1 MSKAKAHFIAFAL
14 VAGAGC
20 SSSPSPGGG
29 DAALGG
35 SAAAGASTISATG
48 GRTSQINSNAGGTP
62 QASGGAANVGGGA
75 SAGGTSSIAG
85 NSSTATGGKSTTS
98 ASGGSRFGTGGT
110 QSSGTTGGTTQKG
123 STGGTGVVVT
133 TTGGAA
139 SGTGGS
145 SAGGSSSPPGD
156 EYFVSTTGNDAN
168 PGTKDKPFLT
178 IAAAQAAVRASAN
191 RGKVPIYVTVQPGT
205 YYVGKTITFTSADS
219 GSATAPVTYRGSGTA
234 MLSGGV
240 SLSNLTWTAYKNGI
254 MQAVVPASTFANYS
268 FDDGKAAPNV
278 NTSAP
283 GSSGPTYGF
292 SSVLFLNGQRQHMAR
307 YPNYKDSTQAYGG
320 NASNANSRPSSWAHA
335 PTSSQPAYLHGVHA
349 QLWGSEDYVVTSKSQ
364 QNGPLCNGRPQGLNG
379 TQFIENGFD
388 ELDAT
393 GEWYYDRTGVAGTAN
408 TLYFYPPSGVD
419 LTKAGSYT
427 LEMAV
432 LERIFELDGGC
443 SSVVGLPSYS
453 KTSTCA
459 STAPVQW
466 VTFDGFHYTD
476 TLRTFPSCNEQILRS
491 DWRIYRGGS
500 IFVTGGQHVTVS
512 NSFFDQ
518 VGAAGVFVNGYNDSV
533 SITGNL
539 FIGTGSS
546 AILFMGN
553 NNAVRNPVFGYGSG
567 VAVNQLDTTPG
578 PQTNDY
584 PSNCSATEN
593 LIHDIGDPELQV
605 AGVGIDMAANITV
618 SHNSIYNM
626 PRSGINV
633 GDGCWGGHMISYN
646 DVFATVLFTGDHG
659 AYNSWGRDRYWDTST
674 GSIESR
680 VGNPPNSLPL
690 LDVVNPITLTHNR
703 WRCDQGW
710 DVDLDDGSTN
720 YKITNNVFLSGGLK
734 WREGYYRDGE
744 NNVLVQQ
751 NTTPC
756 APNAAV
762 SDVSGCLSIHVWPK
776 GSGDVFI
783 HNIFWGLAPDSPDAY
798 GKEIDY
804 NLFQSASELS
814 TAQGTYHT
822 DAHSASGNPNFID
835 PTNGNFQLGATSPAT
850 TLGIVSLPAPSTEQY
865 GVTVPQLRAQAATPP
880 FGNVGL
886 KPVDS
891 DAGARDCTT
900 TTNWRGAT
908 IENLCAG
915 ELSVVGLGNPV
926 GVYVTTVPAGSQA
939 ATDGFTALDVI
950 LLFGGQSVASVD
962 DLNRLYAATSASQK
976 VTLSVYRNQQD
987 TTVTITR

>member
-1 MSKAKAHFIAFAL
+1 M
-14 VAGAGC
+14 
-20 SSSPSPGGG
+20 
-29 DAALGG
+29 GG
-35 SAAAGASTISATG
+35 S
-48 GRTSQINSNAGGTP
+48 GGTAP
-62 QASGGAANVGGGA
+62 PG
-75 SAGGTSSIAG
+75 
-85 NSSTATGGKSTTS
+85 
-98 ASGGSRFGTGGT
+98 SGGST
-110 QSSGTTGGTTQKG
+110 QA
-123 STGGTGVVVT
+123 
-133 TTGGAA
+133 GGAT
-139 SGTGGS
+139 GTDGGI
-145 SAGGSSSPPGD
+145 SAQGDVYVSPTGD
-156 EYFVSTTGNDAN
+156 DSN
-168 PGTKDKPFLT
+168 PGTQAKPLKT
-178 IAAAQAAVRASAN
+178 IAAAQAAVRAHPNFRKSPLA
-191 RGKVPIYVTVQPGT
+191 VAVLPGT
-205 YYVGKTITFTSADS
+205 YYVGKTIVFTSADS
-219 GSATAPVTYRGSGTA
+219 GTQAAPVAYRGGGNAT
-234 MLSGGV
+234 LSGGV

-254 MQAVVPASTFANYS
+254 MQAAVPASTFANYS
-268 FDDGKAAPNV
+268 FDDGKAAPGV
-278 NTSAP
+278 NSSAP
-283 GSSGPTYGF
+283 GSSGTTYGF

-307 YPNYKDSTQAYGG
+307 YPNYKDPAQAYGG
-320 NASNANSRPSSWAHA
+320 NASNANSRPGSWAHP
-335 PTSSQPAYLHGVHA
+335 PTSSQPAYLHGVHG
-349 QLWGSEDYVVTSKSQ
+349 QLWGSEDYVVTSKTQ

-379 TQFIENGFD
+379 TQIIENGFD

-393 GEWYYDRTGVAGTAN
+393 GEWYYDRTGIAGTAG
-408 TLYFYPPSGVD
+408 TLYFYPPAGVD

-427 LEMAV
+427 LEMAAI
-432 LERIFELDGGC
+432 ERIFEIDGGC
-443 SSVVGLPSYS
+443 GSGASRMLPDGGVGLPSYS
-453 KTSTCA
+453 TTSACA
-459 STAPVQW
+459 STPPVEW
-466 VTFDGFHYTD
+466 VTLDGFHYTD

-500 IFVTGGQHVTVS
+500 IFVTGGEHVTIS

-518 VGAAGVFVNGYNDSV
+518 VGGAGVFVNGYNDSV

-546 AILFMGN
+546 AILFMGSN
-553 NNAVRNPVFGYGSG
+553 KAVRNPVFGYGGG
-567 VAVNQLDTTPG
+567 VAVNQLDMTPG

-626 PRSGINV
+626 PRAGINV

-674 GSIESR
+674 GSLESR

-720 YKITNNVFLSGGLK
+720 YVITNNIFLSGGLK

-776 GSGDVFI
+776 GSNDVFI

-804 NLFQSASELS
+804 NLYQSASQLS

-835 PTNGNFQLGATSPAT
+835 PTNGNFQLGTTSPAT
-850 TLGIVSLPAPSTEQY
+850 ALGIVSLPAPTTEQY
-865 GVTVPQLRAQAATPP
+865 GVTIPQLRAQAATPP

-886 KPVDS
+886 KPVNT
-891 DAGARDCTT
+891 DAGTRDCTT
-900 TTNWRGAT
+900 QTTWRGAT
-908 IENLCAG
+908 IENLCPG
-915 ELSVVGLGNPV
+915 ELSIVGLGYPV
-926 GVYVTTVPAGSQA
+926 GVFMLTVPAGSQA
-939 ATDGFTALDVI
+939 ATDGLQALDVI
-950 LLFGGQSVASVD
+950 LQLGGQSVTSLD
-962 DLNRLYAATSASQK
+962 DLSRLYNATTAGQK
-976 VTLSVYRNQQD
+976 VVLGTYRGQQNTTL
-987 TTVTITR
+987 TITR